1 MSTAKKTGNIVVWI
15 ILLLLVVGL
24 GGFGVTNFGGTVQSI
39 GRVGDTEITV
49 DAYAREL
56 NAELRALEAQTGSPV
71 PLSQAMAFGLADQAR
86 GRTITSAALDNEAAR
101 IGVSVGDE
109 EVGRQIVAQSAFQGI
124 DGEFDRESYRFLLQQ
139 NGLTEAEYEAI
150 LRTET
155 ARTIVQGA
163 ILAGVEAPATFGETI
178 YDYIAA
184 RRSYG
189 YLRLTEADLDAP
201 VGLPDEAALQAYYEA
216 NELAFTAPETRD
228 ITYAWLT
235 PAMLLD
241 SVEVDEDALRALY
254 DERAETLNSPER
266 RLVERLV
273 FPSAEEA
280 AAARARLDAGKVS
293 FADLVAERGLELAD
307 IDLGDVTEAEL
318 GAAGEAVFALGAP
331 GVAGP
336 VETEF
341 GPALIRMNAIL
352 EAQQT
357 SLDDIRDDLREELAR
372 DRAARVIGD
381 MITDI
386 DDRLAAGATLEEL
399 AEETEMQLG
408 RIAWFDGS
416 DEEIAAYDAFRAAAR
431 AVAQGDFPEVDEL
444 DDGGIFALRL
454 DGVTPPALRP
464 LEDVRDEA
472 IAGWQAE
479 ETRRQLI
486 AKAEALKLR
495 LDAGEAIEALGP
507 ADRAEGLTRAG
518 IIPEEL
524 AEPVF
529 TLAPGESTMVGT
541 ADGVYLLQLAE
552 VLPPDA
558 EDVSASF
565 LRQSLEA
572 QAAQGIAQDLFV
584 YFAQSLV
591 NEAGLTLDQ
600 AAINAVHAQFP

>member
-109 EVGRQIVAQSAFQGI
+109 EVGRQIVAQSAFQGT

-163 ILAGVEAPATFGETI
+163 ILAGVEAPAAFGETI

-357 SLDDIRDDLREELAR
+357 SFDDIRDDLREELAR